1 LLRLLRLK
9 RDIILLRK
17 SLVYEREV
25 LARLS
30 RGEFSLIDDRE
41 TVYYRN
47 VYDHL
52 VRFTE
57 LIESSREMVTDLMQT
72 HLSATSNRLSEVMK
86 ALTTISTVILPMSLL
101 AGIFG
106 MNYRLFP
113 LEARGHES
121 FLVALG
127 LIGLSGMASYLF
139 FRWKK
144 WI

>member
-1 LLRLLRLK
+1 
-9 RDIILLRK
+9 
-17 SLVYEREV
+17 
-25 LARLS
+25 
-30 RGEFSLIDDRE
+30 
-41 TVYYRN
+41 
-47 VYDHL
+47 
-52 VRFTE
+52 
-57 LIESSREMVTDLMQT
+57 
-72 HLSATSNRLSEVMK
+72 MK